1 MNNYGTRILK
11 NSPLCAY
18 EFYISL
24 CEQGTK
30 WNDIYQTQTFRNG
43 VEVAE
48 NYLCFIIY
56 GLFFNNNHV
65 IF

>member
-18 EFYISL
+18 GFYISL
-24 CEQGTK
+24 REQGAK

-48 NYLCFIIY
+48 NSLCFIIY
-56 GLFFNNNHV
+56 SLFFKT
-65 IF
+65 IIM